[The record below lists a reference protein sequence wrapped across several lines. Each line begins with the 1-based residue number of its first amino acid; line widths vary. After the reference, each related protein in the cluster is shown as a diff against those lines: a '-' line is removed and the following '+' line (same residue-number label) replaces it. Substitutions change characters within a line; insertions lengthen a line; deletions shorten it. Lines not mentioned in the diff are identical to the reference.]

1 MEEKMTTSLS
11 IIFVLGYLAIALEHP
26 LRLHKTVSALFTATL
41 CWAVYALYGPERH
54 LVPEQLME
62 HFTGAAAIAVFLI
75 GAMTIVEIIDAHGGF
90 SIVTDRIGTRN
101 LGKMLWIIGWITFFL
116 SAVLDN
122 LTTTIV
128 MVSLIRKLLTKHT
141 DRLFFAGIIVIA
153 ANAGGAWSPIGDVT
167 TTMLWIGGQIS
178 ALKVVEE
185 VFLASVANLLI
196 PLIAVSIW
204 MGREARGK
212 MGNISERK
220 EGGDDSRTTPAA
232 TNHAASPVS
241 HFEQRLIFCVG
252 VGALMFVPVFK
263 TITHL
268 PPWMGILF
276 GLSTLWGVTEI
287 LHRKKAEAH
296 SGQLGVTQA
305 LRRIDISS
313 VLFFLGILL
322 AVGSLQ
328 AIGLLATLAG
338 WLDNEV
344 GNMTIIVMLIG
355 LLSAIVDNVPLVAAS
370 MGMYPLNVYPMDH
383 FIWQFMAFCAG
394 TGGSI
399 LVIGSAAGVAAM
411 GMEKITFGWYLKKIA
426 PLALAGYLAGAGV
439 YLLQRLIL
447 S

>member
-1 MEEKMTTSLS
+1 MTTALS
-11 IIFVLGYLAIALEHP
+11 MIFVLGYLVIALEHP
-26 LRLHKTVSALFTATL
+26 LRIHKTVSALLTATI
-41 CWAVYALYGPERH
+41 CWTVYALYGLDRH
-54 LVPEQLME
+54 LVSEQLME

-101 LGKMLWIIGWITFFL
+101 KGKMLWIIGWMTFFL

-128 MVSLIRKLLTKHT
+128 LVSLIRKLLPKYT
-141 DRLFFAGIIVIA
+141 DRLYFAGIIVIA

-196 PLIAVSIW
+196 PLIAASIW
-204 MGREARGK
+204 VKHEARGK
-212 MGNISERK
+212 SVERAETK
-220 EGGDDSRTTPAA
+220 ESAEDSRTTTAA
-232 TNHAASPVS
+232 TNHSSSPVS
-241 HFEQRLIFCVG
+241 HFEQRLVFGCG
-252 VGALMFVPVFK
+252 VGALLFVPIFK

-276 GLSTLWGVTEI
+276 GLSTLWGITEM
-287 LHRKKAEAH
+287 LHRKKTDGH

-305 LRRIDISS
+305 LRRIDIPS
-313 VLFFLGILL
+313 VLFFIGIIL

-328 AIGLLATLAG
+328 SIGLLATLAE
-338 WLDNEV
+338 WLDGEV
-344 GNMTIIVMLIG
+344 GNLTLIIMLIG
-355 LLSAIVDNVPLVAAS
+355 LLSAIVDNVPLVAAG
-370 MGMYPLNVYPMDH
+370 MGMYPLNIYPMDH
-383 FIWQFMAFCAG
+383 FLWQFIAFCAG

-411 GMEKITFGWYLKKIA
+411 GMEKITFGWYLKKMA
-426 PLALAGYLAGAGV
+426 PLALIGYLAGAGV
-439 YLLQRLIL
+439 YVLQRFIM
-447 S
+447 SY